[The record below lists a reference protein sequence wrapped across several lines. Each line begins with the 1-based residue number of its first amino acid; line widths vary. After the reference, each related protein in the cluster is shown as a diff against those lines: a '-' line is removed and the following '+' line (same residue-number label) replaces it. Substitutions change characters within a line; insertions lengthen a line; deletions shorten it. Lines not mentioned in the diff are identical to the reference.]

1 MMLNRKVASNAHV
14 KALFKEVYK
23 DINLMT
29 PVVLHYRYQNY
40 GDGTALMAEVSADKE
55 MTLFGVTII
64 GISKDGALI
73 KGYGVSGACH
83 SMHSCDQLWIN
94 ASGAEEEDSTKGPV
108 AMPLWV
114 QDKLGLSK
122 ESQAA
127 AEALL
132 RKEEQNEDRASN

>member
-1 MMLNRKVASNAHV
+1 MLNRKVASNAHV

-55 MTLFGVTII
+55 MNLFGVTII
-64 GISKDGALI
+64 AISKDGALI
-73 KGYGVSGACH
+73 KGFGVSSACH
-83 SMHSCDQLWIN
+83 SMDSCDQLWLN
-94 ASGAEEEDSTKGPV
+94 ASGPEEKDAM
-108 AMPLWV
+108 AMPSWV
-114 QDKLGLSK
+114 RDKLGLSE
-122 ESQAA
+122 ESQTA

-132 RKEEQNEDRASN
+132 RKEAQDEGRSSS